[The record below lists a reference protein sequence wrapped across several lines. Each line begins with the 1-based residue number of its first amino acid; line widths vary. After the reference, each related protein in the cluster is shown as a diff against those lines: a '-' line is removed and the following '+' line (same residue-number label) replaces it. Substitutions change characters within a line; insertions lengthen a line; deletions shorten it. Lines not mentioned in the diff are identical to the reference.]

1 MTTAKTAAKPT
12 TSKAKPQATA
22 DTKSASEF
30 SAFSMPNMELPSFGL
45 PNMDMPKI
53 DLASMELP
61 VAVRDMAEKGVEQFR
76 DAYDRV
82 RTTAQ
87 ESSDMI
93 EDSYETTRQGLV
105 ELNLQAL
112 EAAKTNTD
120 AAYGFFRDMVGV
132 KSLSQAIE
140 LQTSFARKQFD
151 IFSAQSKDMQELTA
165 KVTSDAGEPVKD
177 AVQKMFKDIKAA

>member
-22 DTKSASEF
+22 DTKPTSEF
-30 SAFSMPNMELPSFGL
+30 SAFSMPNV
-45 PNMDMPKI
+45 DMPKI
-53 DLASMELP
+53 DMASMELP

-105 ELNLQAL
+105 ELNLHAM
-112 EAAKTNTD
+112 EAAKANAD
-120 AAYGFFRDMVGV
+120 AAYGFFRDMFGV

-151 IFSAQSKDMQELTA
+151 TFSAQSKDMQELTA